1 MLKLLSDFPV
11 VDDSPHA
18 SSCILLGHGDSVSPH
33 YFVYEVA
40 RDFLSAPRTFVVVE
54 ILSDLSPWMS
64 QREEVDDVGVF
75 LVSDSDIQLDADEE
89 HLLFCTRL
97 HQVEIIS
104 RKATIVDRVYG
115 FSEATKALIQ
125 VLSKD
130 NR

>member
-1 MLKLLSDFPV
+1 MLKRLPSFSL

-18 SSCILLGHGDSVSPH
+18 SSCVLFGHGDTTSPH

-40 RDFLSAPRTFVVVE
+40 RDFLSAPRVFVVVE
-54 ILSDLSPWMS
+54 ILSDVTPWVS
-64 QREEVDDVGVF
+64 QRDNVDGLGVF
-75 LVSDSDIQLDADEE
+75 WVSDSDIQLDADEE
-89 HLLFCTRL
+89 HLLFCTPQ

-104 RKATIVDRVYG
+104 RKTTIIGRVYG
-115 FSEATKALIQ
+115 FSEAAQALIQ

>member
-1 MLKLLSDFPV
+1 MLKLLPDFPV

-18 SSCILLGHGDSVSPH
+18 SSCILFAHGDSVSPH
-33 YFVYEVA
+33 YLVYEVA

-64 QREEVDDVGVF
+64 QRDDVGDLGVF
-75 LVSDSDIQLDADEE
+75 SVSDSDIQLDADEE
-89 HLLFCTRL
+89 HLLFCTQH

-115 FSEATKALIQ
+115 FSEATQALIQ